1 MRFTI
6 NRKTHSQGSW
16 DCKRQREI
24 RSTGLEDRMS
34 DVIAAL
40 VHASEKAAKIARA
53 CRLEESLFGL
63 LIEEKKEGEKNKK
76 FVTDFKTLADVL
88 VQEVIKHDVGKQD
101 APTPPTQAQDVR
113 APPTQAQDVR
123 APPTQA
129 QDVRAPLTPGEKI
142 HVKVCE
148 TEQETA
154 KLLSKVL
161 DGNVEAAE
169 VLARSAHQNIVIP
182 DLDTGR
188 IDIPQDRLGV
198 WVDPIDSTFQY
209 IKGISDSKPNNNIY
223 SQGLQ
228 CVTILIG
235 VYDLHSGTPI
245 MGVLNQPFAV
255 QDPETQSQGLQCV
268 TILIGVYDLHSGTP
282 IMGVLNQPFAVQ
294 DPETQRWS
302 GQYYWGISYGTTN
315 VCSLRPHS
323 KNRDVSSESNSVSA
337 PHHLKKGSTA
347 DLEEERFSAVLSIGE
362 TVCVQTLL
370 KGACGD
376 NIHYAAGAGY
386 KSLCVVLGF
395 VDVYVFSEDTTF
407 KWDCCSPHAIL
418 KSLGGGMADLRE
430 CLRRR
435 QDGNLEDC
443 SELVYN
449 APVQDAKGA
458 DRWANKGG
466 LVAYRSRKHLDA
478 VLNLLS
484 GISV

>member
-1 MRFTI
+1 MVEY
-6 NRKTHSQGSW
+6 SS
-16 DCKRQREI
+16 
-24 RSTGLEDRMS
+24 RSTGKHSSKLGLLSPEDKRSTGFEDKMS
-34 DVIAAL
+34 DMIAAL

-88 VQEVIKHDVGKQD
+88 VQEVIKHDVGKQF
-101 APTPPTQAQDVR
+101 
-113 APPTQAQDVR
+113 
-123 APPTQA
+123 
-129 QDVRAPLTPGEKI
+129 PGIE
-142 HVKVCE
+142 
-148 TEQETA
+148 
-154 KLLSKVL
+154 
-161 DGNVEAAE
+161 N
-169 VLARSAHQNIVIP
+169 NIFGEESNEFMNG
-182 DLDTGR
+182 L
-188 IDIPQDRLGV
+188 
-198 WVDPIDSTFQY
+198 DSTFQY
-209 IKGISDSKPNNNIY
+209 IKGVSDSKPNNNIY
-223 SQGLQ
+223 SCGLQ

-245 MGVLNQPFAV
+245 MGVV
-255 QDPETQSQGLQCV
+255 
-268 TILIGVYDLHSGTP
+268 
-282 IMGVLNQPFAVQ
+282 NQPFAVQ

-315 VCSLRPHS
+315 VCSLGPHS
-323 KNRDVSSESNSVSA
+323 KNGGVSSESNSMPA
-337 PHHLKKGSTA
+337 PQHLKKGSAA
-347 DLEEERFSAVLSIGE
+347 DLEEERFSAVLSTGE

-370 KGACGD
+370 KEACGD

-418 KSLGGGMADLRE
+418 KSLGGGMADLKE

-435 QDGNLEDC
+435 QDGNREDC

-449 APVQDAKGA
+449 VPVQDVKGA

-466 LVAYRSRKHLDA
+466 LVAYRSHKHLEA

>member
-1 MRFTI
+1 MVEY
-6 NRKTHSQGSW
+6 SS
-16 DCKRQREI
+16 
-24 RSTGLEDRMS
+24 RSTGKHSSKLGLLSPEDKRSTGFEDKMS
-34 DVIAAL
+34 DMIAAL

-88 VQEVIKHDVGKQD
+88 VQEVIKHDVGKQCIF
-101 APTPPTQAQDVR
+101 A
-113 APPTQAQDVR
+113 
-123 APPTQA
+123 
-129 QDVRAPLTPGEKI
+129 GEKI

-161 DGNVEAAE
+161 DGNMKAAE

-182 DLDTGR
+182 DLNTGR

-209 IKGISDSKPNNNIY
+209 IKGVSDSKPNNNIY
-223 SQGLQ
+223 SCGLQ

-245 MGVLNQPFAV
+245 MGVV
-255 QDPETQSQGLQCV
+255 
-268 TILIGVYDLHSGTP
+268 
-282 IMGVLNQPFAVQ
+282 NQPFAVQ

-315 VCSLRPHS
+315 VCSLGPHS
-323 KNRDVSSESNSVSA
+323 KNGGVSSESNSMPA
-337 PHHLKKGSTA
+337 PQHLKKGSAA
-347 DLEEERFSAVLSIGE
+347 DLEEERFSAVLSTGE

-370 KGACGD
+370 KEACGD

-418 KSLGGGMADLRE
+418 KSLGGGMADLKE

-435 QDGNLEDC
+435 QDGNREDC

-449 APVQDAKGA
+449 VPVQDVKGA

-466 LVAYRSRKHLDA
+466 LVAYRSHKHLEA